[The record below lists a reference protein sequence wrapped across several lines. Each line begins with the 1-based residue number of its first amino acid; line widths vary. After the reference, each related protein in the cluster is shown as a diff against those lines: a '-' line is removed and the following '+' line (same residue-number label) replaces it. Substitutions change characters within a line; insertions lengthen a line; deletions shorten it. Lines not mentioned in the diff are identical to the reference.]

1 MKKQLLAL
9 SLSAIAT
16 MSMAQT
22 PAFPG
27 AEGHGRYVTG
37 GRGGKI
43 VHVTNL
49 NDSGTGSF
57 REAVKGSAKK
67 IVVFDVAGVIPLNSD
82 LTIGANT
89 TIDRQHPIPAS
100 HCATALCAV
109 PTTSSCASYAADA
122 DRNATLTTAP
132 MPSGT
137 DRRQASSSTTVR
149 SAGASTRWHRSTTT
163 TTSRVSRATSPRASA
178 TPATAREPT
187 ATEASGAESSRRS
200 TTTS

>member
-82 LTIGANT
+82 LTIGAL
-89 TIDRQHPIPAS
+89 
-100 HCATALCAV
+100 ALCSV
-109 PTTSSCASYAADA
+109 PTTSSCASYAADP

-163 TTSRVSRATSPRASA
+163 TTSPC
-178 TPATAREPT
+178 
-187 ATEASGAESSRRS
+187 SGAPSPKAYQTRGIAKAPTDMAEYGAANWPAS
-200 TTTS
+200 TTT

>member
-1 MKKQLLAL
+1 
-9 SLSAIAT
+9 

-67 IVVFDVAGVIPLNSD
+67 IVVFDVA
-82 LTIGANT
+82 
-89 TIDRQHPIPAS
+89 
-100 HCATALCAV
+100 
-109 PTTSSCASYAADA
+109 
-122 DRNATLTTAP
+122 
-132 MPSGT
+132 
-137 DRRQASSSTTVR
+137 
-149 SAGASTRWHRSTTT
+149 
-163 TTSRVSRATSPRASA
+163 
-178 TPATAREPT
+178 
-187 ATEASGAESSRRS
+187 
-200 TTTS
+200 